1 MKMTLKDI
9 REKNEKL
16 FKLLETFFFYYDR
29 DDYTVE
35 ELEEAYADI
44 AIIKTNYCTYTY
56 RSIRDSG
63 FSMYGNIIITYD
75 KNAKEYYITMFN
87 SIVDDCTVV
96 IDADTMEYKRVLYCA
111 DVPDEVTNDD
121 FLE

>member
-1 MKMTLKDI
+1 MTLTLKDI

-16 FKLLETFFFYYDR
+16 FTLLEAYFFYYDR
-29 DDYTVE
+29 DDYTAE

-44 AIIKTNYCTYTY
+44 AIVKTNYCTYTY
-56 RSIRDSG
+56 RSVHDSG

-75 KNAKEYYITMFN
+75 KDTKEYYITMFN

-111 DVPDEVTNDD
+111 DVPEEITEDD

>member
-1 MKMTLKDI
+1 MNMTLKEI
-9 REKNEKL
+9 REKNVKL
-16 FKLLETFFFYYDR
+16 FKLLELYFFYCDR
-29 DDYTVE
+29 EDYTEE
-35 ELEEAYADI
+35 ELEEAYDDI
-44 AIIKTNYCTYTY
+44 AIVKTNYRTYTY
-56 RSIRDSG
+56 RSIHDSG

-87 SIVDDCTVV
+87 SIVDDCIVV

-111 DVPDEVTNDD
+111 DVPEEMEDE